1 MKAKIFLFVLSIL
14 SIFCI
19 ACNDNLKDSEIVE
32 IVKTELQECGAP
44 EGKTDLWFK
53 PYGIGDL
60 ERANIVVS
68 AGGYIQL
75 DENKVPYVVWP
86 DNQTMYDWLLTVASG
101 NLIWSVNDYE
111 TNGEEF
117 WLVEAEGGPNLVH
130 DPSGIIAGSQNVVLP
145 LPKKIIDTLD
155 KPVRRANLY
164 PPVKVFKNTLKTD
177 FVCIPVLEYP
187 D

>member
-1 MKAKIFLFVLSIL
+1 MKAKIFLFIFSVM
-14 SIFCI
+14 SIFFV
-19 ACNDNLKDSEIVE
+19 ACTDNLKDSEIVE

-111 TNGEEF
+111 TNGEELTEDSILNF
-117 WLVEAEGGPNLVH
+117 LHNYSESIPFEEDYKENE
-130 DPSGIIAGSQNVVLP
+130 IIEIEEYTGSQGKVEGFQEINEDDFWFIDA
-145 LPKKIIDTLD
+145 KTGMIIPRKEVD
-155 KPVRRANLY
+155 
-164 PPVKVFKNTLKTD
+164 
-177 FVCIPVLEYP
+177 
-187 D
+187 

>member
-1 MKAKIFLFVLSIL
+1 MKANFFLFIFSVM
-14 SIFCI
+14 SIFFV
-19 ACNDNLKDSEIVE
+19 ACTDNLKDSEIVE

-86 DNQTMYDWLLTVASG
+86 DNQTMYDGLLTVASG
-101 NLIWSVNDYE
+101 ILIWSVNDYE
-111 TNGEEF
+111 TNGEEC
-117 WLVEAEGGPNLVH
+117 
-130 DPSGIIAGSQNVVLP
+130 VL
-145 LPKKIIDTLD
+145 
-155 KPVRRANLY
+155 N
-164 PPVKVFKNTLKTD
+164 
-177 FVCIPVLEYP
+177 
-187 D
+187 